1 MNNIYYKI
9 TALALLALAFATT
22 KAKAQS
28 DRYTAGLLANA
39 NFNFSLPQNWSANFQ
54 VETRQLFLRSRF
66 SEPAALDYF
75 HERLLGALVVSRKIA
90 ERQSFGLGYMLQHI
104 QGGNGF
110 GLAHRVSG
118 QYVYSRNLS
127 NYRYA
132 HRLVLEANFRPQ
144 QANNYRLR
152 YRFALEL
159 PLSGATVDVH
169 EYYIRTMSELF
180 FVVPTTNTNAD
191 GELRASFFIGNRITK
206 TQKLELGFDYRISR
220 LTQAERQHQFW
231 LHVAYFAA
239 FKVVSSK

>member
-9 TALALLALAFATT
+9 TALVLLALALAATE
-22 KAKAQS
+22 AKAQS

-54 VETRQLFLRSRF
+54 VETRQLFLRGRF
-66 SEPAALDYF
+66 DSPAAPDYF
-75 HERLLGALVVSRKIA
+75 HERLLGALVVSRKVA

-104 QGGNGF
+104 QSSSGF
-110 GLAHRVSG
+110 VFAHRVSS

-132 HRLVLEANFRPQ
+132 HRLVFEANFRPQ

-180 FVVPTTNTNAD
+180 LTLPTPNANAD
-191 GELRASFFIGNRITK
+191 GEARASFFIGNRLTK
-206 TQKLELGFDYRISR
+206 TQKLELGLDYRISR
-220 LTQAERQHQFW
+220 LAQAERQHQFW

-239 FKVVSSK
+239 FSSK

>member
-1 MNNIYYKI
+1 MNTNYKI
-9 TALALLALAFATT
+9 ISLVFISFYLLMT
-22 KAKAQS
+22 KAAAQS

-39 NFNFSLPQNWSANFQ
+39 NFNFSLPQNWSANLQ
-54 VETRQLFLRSRF
+54 VETRQLCLRGRF
-66 SEPAALDYF
+66 GEPAAFDYF

-90 ERQSFGLGYMLQHI
+90 ERKSLGVGYMLQHI
-104 QGGNGF
+104 QGGSGF
-110 GLAHRVSG
+110 VFAHRVSG
-118 QYVYSRNLS
+118 QYVYSRILS

-132 HRLVLEANFRPQ
+132 HRLILEANFRPQ

-180 FVVPTTNTNAD
+180 FTLPTPNAD
-191 GELRASFFIGNRITK
+191 GEVRISFFIGHRITK
-206 TQKLELGFDYRISR
+206 TQKLELGLDYRISR
-220 LTQAERQHQFW
+220 LAQAERQHQFW

-239 FKVVSSK
+239 FSSRK